1 MADKTT
7 VLSQQ
12 AAICY
17 DVEKVRAE
25 FPILQEKIH
34 GKPLIY
40 LDNANTTQKPLRV
53 LEAIQRFYSQQNA
66 NIHRATHLLSERA
79 TVAYDDA
86 REKVRRFLNARYFEE
101 IVFVRNAT
109 EGVNLIAQTF
119 GRRFVGEGDEILI
132 SAMEHHA
139 NIVPWQM
146 LCEEKGAKLRV
157 IPISAEGE
165 LVLEEA
171 EKLIGPRT
179 KLVGIVHMS
188 NVIGTIN
195 PVEELIR
202 MAHAKGVP
210 VLVDGAQS
218 AYHMPIDVQEMDC
231 DFFVFS
237 GHKLY
242 GPTGIG
248 VLYAKREILETLP
261 PWMGGGD
268 MILSVTFEKTIYNEI
283 PYRFEAGTPHIAGAV
298 GLGAAIDFLDEL
310 GLDNIAAYEAQLT
323 EYTARRLEEVP
334 KLKRIGKPERF
345 ATVFSFMLG
354 DIHPH
359 DVGTFLDRD
368 GIAVRTGQHC
378 AHPLLQCFGVP
389 ATVRVSLACYNTKE
403 EIDALV
409 ESLKR
414 TVEVFG

>member
-7 VLSQQ
+7 VLSKT
-12 AAICY
+12 AIY
-17 DVEKVRAE
+17 DVERVRAE
-25 FPILQEKIH
+25 FPILQERIH

-40 LDNANTTQKPLRV
+40 LDNANTTQKPRRV
-53 LEAIQRFYSQQNA
+53 LEAIQRFYTQQNA

-79 TVAYDDA
+79 TAAYDEA
-86 REKVRRFLNARYFEE
+86 REKVRRFLNARTFEE

-157 IPISAEGE
+157 IPITAEGD
-165 LVLEEA
+165 LVLEDA

-202 MAHAKGVP
+202 IAHAKGVP

-218 AYHMPIDVQEMDC
+218 AYHMPIDVQAMDC

-298 GLGAAIDFLDEL
+298 GLGAAIDFLGEL
-310 GLDNIAAYEAQLT
+310 GLDNIAAYEARLT

-334 KLKRIGKPERF
+334 KLRRIGKPQRY

-389 ATVRVSLACYNTKE
+389 ATVRVSLACYNTME

-409 ESLKR
+409 ESLKQ

>member
-7 VLSQQ
+7 VLSKT
-12 AAICY
+12 AIY
-17 DVEKVRAE
+17 DVERVRAE
-25 FPILQEKIH
+25 FPILQERIH

-40 LDNANTTQKPLRV
+40 LDNANTTQKPRRV
-53 LEAIQRFYSQQNA
+53 LEAIQRFYTQQNA

-79 TVAYDDA
+79 TAAYDEA
-86 REKVRRFLNARYFEE
+86 REKVRRFLNARTFEE

-157 IPISAEGE
+157 IPITAEGD
-165 LVLEEA
+165 LVLEDA

-202 MAHAKGVP
+202 IAHAKGVP

-218 AYHMPIDVQEMDC
+218 AYHMPIDVQAMDC

-248 VLYAKREILETLP
+248 VLYAKRKILETLP

-298 GLGAAIDFLDEL
+298 GLGAAIDFLGEL
-310 GLDNIAAYEAQLT
+310 GLDNIAAYEARLT

-334 KLKRIGKPERF
+334 KLRRIGKPQRY

-389 ATVRVSLACYNTKE
+389 ATVRVSLACYNTME

-409 ESLKR
+409 ESLKQ

>member
-218 AYHMPIDVQEMDC
+218 AYHMPIDVQAMDC

-310 GLDNIAAYEAQLT
+310 GLDNIAVYEAQLT

>member
-7 VLSQQ
+7 VLSKT
-12 AAICY
+12 AVY
-17 DVEKVRAE
+17 DVERVRAE
-25 FPILQEKIH
+25 FPILQERIH

-40 LDNANTTQKPLRV
+40 LDNANTTQKPRRV
-53 LEAIQRFYSQQNA
+53 LEAIQRFYTQQNA

-79 TVAYDDA
+79 TAAYDEA
-86 REKVRRFLNARYFEE
+86 REKVRRFLNARTFEE

-157 IPISAEGE
+157 IPITAEGD
-165 LVLEEA
+165 LVLEDA

-202 MAHAKGVP
+202 IAHAKGVP

-218 AYHMPIDVQEMDC
+218 AYHMPIDVQAMDC

-298 GLGAAIDFLDEL
+298 GLGAAIDFLDQL
-310 GLDNIAAYEAQLT
+310 GLDNIAAYEARLT
-323 EYTARRLEEVP
+323 EYAARRLEEVP
-334 KLKRIGKPERF
+334 KLRRIGKPQRY

-389 ATVRVSLACYNTKE
+389 ATVRVSLACYNTME

-409 ESLKR
+409 ESLKQ

>member
-310 GLDNIAAYEAQLT
+310 GLDNIAVYEAQLT

>member
-1 MADKTT
+1 MAT
-7 VLSQQ
+7 VSTSSQEKI
-12 AAICY
+12 AVSY

-25 FPILQEKIH
+25 FPILQEKVH

-40 LDNANTTQKPLRV
+40 LDNANTTQKPRSV
-53 LEAIQRFYSQQNA
+53 IEAVECFYLHQNA
-66 NIHRATHLLSERA
+66 NIHRANHLLSEQA
-79 TVAYDDA
+79 TAAFDAA
-86 REKVRRFLNARYFEE
+86 REKVRCFLHAAHFEE

-109 EGVNLIAQTF
+109 EAVNLIAQTF
-119 GRRFVGEGDEILI
+119 GRQHVKEGDEVLI

-146 LCEEKGAKLRV
+146 LCEEKGAHLRV
-157 IPISAEGE
+157 IPITADGD
-165 LVLEEA
+165 LVLEQV

-188 NVIGTIN
+188 NVMGAIN
-195 PVEELIR
+195 PVEEIIR
-202 MAHAKGVP
+202 IAHNKGVP

-218 AYHMPIDVQEMDC
+218 AYHMPIDVQKMDC

-248 VLYAKREILETLP
+248 VLYAKKALLETLP

-268 MILSVTFEKTIYNEI
+268 MILSVTFEKTIYNDI
-283 PYRFEAGTPHIAGAV
+283 PYRFEAGTPHIAGAI
-298 GLGAAIDFLDEL
+298 GLGAAIDFLMEL
-310 GLDNIAAYEAQLT
+310 GIENIAAYEAQLT
-323 EYTARRLEEVP
+323 EYTAKRLEEVP
-334 KLKRIGKPERF
+334 TLRRIGKPTHY
-345 ATVFSFMLG
+345 ASVFSFMLG

-389 ATVRVSLACYNTKE
+389 ATVRVSLGCYNTRD
-403 EIDALV
+403 EIDRLV
-409 ESLKR
+409 ASLQKV
-414 TVEVFG
+414 VEVLG

>member
-7 VLSQQ
+7 VLSKT
-12 AAICY
+12 AIY
-17 DVEKVRAE
+17 DVEQVRAE

-40 LDNANTTQKPLRV
+40 LDNANTTQKPRRV
-53 LEAIQRFYSQQNA
+53 LEAILRFYAQQNA

-79 TVAYDDA
+79 TAAYDEA
-86 REKVRRFLNARYFEE
+86 REKVRRFLNARFFEE

-157 IPISAEGE
+157 IPITAEGE

-202 MAHAKGVP
+202 IAHAKGVP

-218 AYHMPIDVQEMDC
+218 AYHMPIDVQAMDC

-310 GLDNIAAYEAQLT
+310 GLDNIAAYEARLT

-334 KLKRIGKPERF
+334 KLRRIGKPQRY

-389 ATVRVSLACYNTKE
+389 ATVRVSLACYNTME

-409 ESLKR
+409 ESLKQ

>member
-7 VLSQQ
+7 VLSKT
-12 AAICY
+12 AIY
-17 DVEKVRAE
+17 DVERVRAE
-25 FPILQEKIH
+25 FPILQERIH

-40 LDNANTTQKPLRV
+40 LDNANTTQKPRRV
-53 LEAIQRFYSQQNA
+53 LEAIQRFYTQQNA

-79 TVAYDDA
+79 TAAYDEA
-86 REKVRRFLNARYFEE
+86 REKVRRFLNARTFEE

-157 IPISAEGE
+157 IPITAEGD
-165 LVLEEA
+165 LVLEDA

-202 MAHAKGVP
+202 IAHAKGVP

-218 AYHMPIDVQEMDC
+218 AYHMPIDVQAMDC

-310 GLDNIAAYEAQLT
+310 GLDNIAAYEARLT
-323 EYTARRLEEVP
+323 EYMARRLEEVP
-334 KLKRIGKPERF
+334 KLRRIGKPQRY

-389 ATVRVSLACYNTKE
+389 ATVRVSLACYNTME

-409 ESLKR
+409 ESLKQ